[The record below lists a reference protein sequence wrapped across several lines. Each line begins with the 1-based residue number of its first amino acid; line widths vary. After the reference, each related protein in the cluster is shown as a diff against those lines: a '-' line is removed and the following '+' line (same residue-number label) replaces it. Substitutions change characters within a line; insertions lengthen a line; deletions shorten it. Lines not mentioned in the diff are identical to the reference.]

1 MFRKIMPVAT
11 EIKMYN
17 DPWKRKQMLGFQK
30 ERDPIG
36 PNWGYLNIC
45 ISVIYCS
52 SVFDNDLIL
61 NSLRPQGNLFQKNI
75 QGYLMHVTVTIFDKK
90 KKEKE
95 RGPGLK
101 GEALKHLNIIILH
114 PISM

>member
-1 MFRKIMPVAT
+1 
-11 EIKMYN
+11 
-17 DPWKRKQMLGFQK
+17 
-30 ERDPIG
+30 
-36 PNWGYLNIC
+36 
-45 ISVIYCS
+45 
-52 SVFDNDLIL
+52 
-61 NSLRPQGNLFQKNI
+61 
-75 QGYLMHVTVTIFDKK
+75 MHVTVTIFDKK